1 MTMMALPAEDL
12 SRYFLFWKDVK
23 TITGS
28 SEATIR
34 RAIKRNDFPAPVPL
48 FGKKGRVGFRAADIY
63 LWCEGRWTSEG
74 GA

>member
-34 RAIKRNDFPAPVPL
+34 RAINK
-48 FGKKGRVGFRAADIY
+48 
-63 LWCEGRWTSEG
+63 E
-74 GA
+74 